1 MKLQNISIRWKI
13 MAIALAGPVI
23 IAGILAWQRVGDIR
37 EGAVTNIVD
46 KSKAIVLMAE
56 ATRNQMARK
65 LELGIM
71 LPFDQIPPDKVVEA
85 VPVVTALQTAKLNA
99 EKAGYRFRSPKV
111 SPRNTANT
119 PDEEELVFLKR
130 IRQEGLKELVVVQDD
145 EVRYLKPIVLTE
157 DCMFCHGDP
166 KGEID
171 PTGGVKEGWK
181 VGEMHGAFEIVTSME
196 KANAQISQARLTI
209 VFTTFAIL
217 FGIAAA
223 VRFLVQRSV
232 VRPLN
237 MASEYIES
245 IAQGDLNR
253 EISEPGKDEFGSII
267 STLKSMAV
275 QLRNMIIA
283 ISQSSN
289 TLTENASHI
298 GKGTGEINSGTRE
311 MNERS
316 TSVAAA
322 AEEMSSNMNSVAAA
336 TEEASTNISLVA
348 TATEG
353 MAETIQDIARNT
365 DKTQEITGQA
375 VAQAESASNR
385 VDALGQAA
393 TKIGKVTEAIT
404 EISEQTNLLALNAT
418 IEAAR
423 AGEAGKGFAVVAN
436 EIKDLAKQTAE
447 ATLEIK
453 KQIDGIQ
460 AQTTDTVG
468 EIEAISR
475 VINDIN
481 EIVVVVATAVETQSE
496 TTAEIAENISQAT
509 IGIQEVTENVSQSSI
524 VADEVARDISQVSR
538 ETEDIVSQTSG
549 LGQQAVELN
558 NLSQELQKMISV
570 FKV

>member
-37 EGAVTNIVD
+37 ESAITNIVD

-65 LELGIM
+65 LELGVM

-85 VPVVTALQTAKLNA
+85 VPVVTALQTAKVNA

-111 SPRNTANT
+111 SPRNPANT
-119 PDEEELVFLKR
+119 PDEEELVFLKK

-145 EVRYLKPIVLTE
+145 ELHYFKPIILTE

-196 KANAQISQARLTI
+196 KANAQISQARTTI
-209 VFTTFAIL
+209 VLTTFAIL
-217 FGIAAA
+217 VGIAAA
-223 VRFLVQRSV
+223 VWFLVQRSV

-245 IAQGDLNR
+245 IARGDLNR
-253 EISEPGKDEFGSII
+253 EIREAGKDEFGSII

-275 QLRNMIIA
+275 QLRTMIIA

-289 TLTENASHI
+289 TLAENASHI
-298 GKGTGEINSGTRE
+298 GEGTGGINSGTRE

-365 DKTQEITGQA
+365 EKTQEITGQA

-460 AQTTDTVG
+460 DQTSDTVD

-481 EIVVVVATAVETQSE
+481 EIVVVVATAVETQNA

-549 LGQQAVELN
+549 LSQQAVELN
-558 NLSQELQKMISV
+558 NLSRELQKMISV

>member
-13 MAIALAGPVI
+13 MAIALIGPVI

-37 EGAVTNIVD
+37 EGAISNIVD

-56 ATRNQMARK
+56 ATRNQMAHK
-65 LELGIM
+65 LELGVM
-71 LPFDQIPPDKVVEA
+71 LPFDKIPPDRVVEA
-85 VPVVTALQTAKLNA
+85 VPVVTALQTAEVNA
-99 EKAGYRFRSPKV
+99 EKAGYRFRSPKI
-111 SPRNTANT
+111 SPRNPANT
-119 PDEEELVFLKR
+119 PDKEELVFLKR

-145 EVRYLKPIVLTE
+145 EVRYFKPIVLTE

-166 KGEID
+166 KGELD

-181 VGEMHGAFEIVTSME
+181 AGEMHGAFEIVTSME
-196 KANAQISQARLTI
+196 KANAQISQARMTI

-217 FGIAAA
+217 FGIVAA
-223 VRFLVQRSV
+223 VWFLVQRSV

-245 IAQGDLNR
+245 IAHGDLNR
-253 EISEPGKDEFGSII
+253 EISESGKDEFGSII

-275 QLRNMIIA
+275 QLRNMIIE
-283 ISQSSN
+283 ISQSSD
-289 TLTENASHI
+289 TLAENASHI
-298 GKGTGEINSGTRE
+298 GEGTGGINSGTQE

-336 TEEASTNISLVA
+336 TEEASTNIALVA
-348 TATEG
+348 NATEG

-365 DKTQEITGQA
+365 EKTQEITGQA

-460 AQTTDTVG
+460 NQTSDTVG

-481 EIVVVVATAVETQSE
+481 EIVVVVATAVETQSA

-509 IGIQEVTENVSQSSI
+509 IGIQEVTENVSQSST
-524 VADEVARDISQVSR
+524 VADEVARDISQVSQ

-549 LGQQAVELN
+549 LGKQAVDLK
-558 NLSQELQKMISV
+558 NLSRELQKMISV